1 VTQTDQDFF
10 RTLIEDR
17 REGFMEWLSA
27 ASRQERGNGGH
38 HVVLQNL
45 ERALNQIKSDD
56 FGTCIECEGA
66 MEKELLTSSPEREVC
81 LDCMNESQKRQLE
94 DDLRVTQEMNQAM
107 LPRLAPEIG
116 PWDIGI
122 HYRPNRILSGD
133 FYDVIRRS
141 PDTVALAMGDVSGKG
156 LPAGLLRASL
166 QATVRTLSH
175 QSIAP
180 ADLLEKTS
188 LHLFETSDPN
198 RFASVFYGLLQEDR
212 GTLIYANGGHLPPL
226 LRRASGDWE
235 VLGATGTVLGILE
248 GSRYR
253 EATCT
258 IEPGDLLVLFTDGVT
273 EAEDPSGKFFDE
285 RNLIEAVNCLA
296 AQQAQEIADGVAD
309 ELDRFSLA
317 PPNDD
322 RTLVVLRRTAIS

>member
-1 VTQTDQDFF
+1 MTQTDQDFF

-27 ASRQERGNGGH
+27 ASKEERGNGGH
-38 HVVLQNL
+38 QLVLQNL
-45 ERALNQIKSDD
+45 ERALNQIQSDD
-56 FGTCIECEGA
+56 FGNCVDCHGA
-66 MEKELLTSSPEREVC
+66 METELLTFGPERDLC
-81 LDCMNESQKRQLE
+81 LDCMNEQQKRQLE
-94 DDLRVTQEMNQAM
+94 DDLRVTQEMNRAM
-107 LPRLAPEIG
+107 LPRIVPDIS
-116 PWDIGI
+116 PWDIGV

-180 ADLLEKTS
+180 AELLGKTNR
-188 LHLFETSDPN
+188 HLFDTSDPN

-248 GSRYR
+248 GSCYH
-253 EATCT
+253 EATCS

-273 EAEDPSGKFFDE
+273 EAEDPSGTFFDE
-285 RNLIEAVNCLA
+285 RNLVEAVDCLA

-322 RTLVVLRRTAIS
+322 RTLVVLRRMAIG